1 MKSSGKTFDI
11 IYAKGVKK
19 DLKNISKSDLQR
31 IKKAIE
37 KLRNFPDISNVRHLT
52 AHPLADFKL
61 RVGKYSVLFDVKFSE
76 EIIIVLKI
84 GHRKGVY

>member
-1 MKSSGKTFDI
+1 
-11 IYAKGVKK
+11 
-19 DLKNISKSDLQR
+19 LKNISKSDLQR

-52 AHPLADFKL
+52 AHPLADFRL
-61 RVGKYSVLFDVKFSE
+61 RVGEYRVLFDVKFSE

>member
-1 MKSSGKTFDI
+1 MKNSGKTFDI

-37 KLRNFPDISNVRHLT
+37 KLRNFPDIKCSTSNCPSFSR
-52 AHPLADFKL
+52 FQ
-61 RVGKYSVLFDVKFSE
+61 VKSGR
-76 EIIIVLKI
+76 IPRSI
-84 GHRKGVY
+84 RR